1 VQFFHL
7 TDRLKFIQNHFSG
20 LPKIITYFE
29 NQNISLRE
37 GISKLDGTLNSLK
50 STPGEFGSRLQQ
62 KINLVLAKN
71 PNLHIVKQISLG
83 IFENQ
88 QLKSKYAFS
97 LETFGPW
104 SPDAKELFKDI
115 SKLLLEK
122 SGVSESP
129 SYFQQR
135 ISIAVQRGNAA
146 SVLGTVAKSSGL
158 EEVFYLFKI

>member
-1 VQFFHL
+1 MYLIFNL
-7 TDRLKFIQNHFSG
+7 IKGYCTIKENHNF
-20 LPKIITYFE
+20 
-29 NQNISLRE
+29 
-37 GISKLDGTLNSLK
+37 
-50 STPGEFGSRLQQ
+50 
-62 KINLVLAKN
+62 V
-71 PNLHIVKQISLG
+71 
-83 IFENQ
+83 
-88 QLKSKYAFS
+88 AFS

-115 SKLLLEK
+115 KQVEK

-158 EEVFYLFKI
+158 VEVFYLFKI

>member
-1 VQFFHL
+1 MYLIFNL
-7 TDRLKFIQNHFSG
+7 IKGYCTIKENHNF
-20 LPKIITYFE
+20 
-29 NQNISLRE
+29 
-37 GISKLDGTLNSLK
+37 
-50 STPGEFGSRLQQ
+50 
-62 KINLVLAKN
+62 V
-71 PNLHIVKQISLG
+71 
-83 IFENQ
+83 
-88 QLKSKYAFS
+88 AFS

-135 ISIAVQRGNAA
+135 ISIAIQRGNAA

>member
-1 VQFFHL
+1 LAATH
-7 TDRLKFIQNHFSG
+7 
-20 LPKIITYFE
+20 
-29 NQNISLRE
+29 
-37 GISKLDGTLNSLK
+37 LDGCSRKSGSAALSAEKLK
-50 STPGEFGSRLQQ
+50 HGKYCTI
-62 KINLVLAKN
+62 K
-71 PNLHIVKQISLG
+71 
-83 IFENQ
+83 ENHNFV
-88 QLKSKYAFS
+88 AFS

-115 SKLLLEK
+115 SKFLLEK

-135 ISIAVQRGNAA
+135 ISIAIQRGNAA